1 MTDRSA
7 FINRNVLIT
16 VINPAEGILFA
27 QKEIFEWA
35 VVNSSHGYPTQH

>member
-16 VINPAEGILFA
+16 VINPAEGNSFA